1 MQPQHWLVDLDSQ
14 FRASS
19 KHVFLCGQWDGS
31 CVVWNV
37 RRGIKVFVVVVF
49 VAGGN
54 RVFAFV

>member
-1 MQPQHWLVDLDSQ
+1 MQRLHWPVDADSY

-19 KHVFLCGQWDGS
+19 KQGFHCGQWDGS

-37 RRGIKVFVVVVF
+37 RRGIKVFVVVVV